1 MHHEPFLIV
10 FWDLMFLR
18 FEIKLV
24 CQTLRSDLHSCL
36 MAADATWDP
45 YLDEDLEDS
54 ATEPDD
60 LEQPAHPRPNK
71 GGSAKARRL
80 RKRASILRSI
90 YDEEGQAKA
99 KAKSNSKV
107 SQLTECQARN
117 RRKKNAKI
125 RERCAR
131 EGKPVPA
138 FAQLLPSLPD
148 HLQPIDDE
156 PVSPVVGRSA
166 NSSSSALPSAGS
178 VGASASSSSS
188 TAITQYT
195 SSVGASAS
203 SSSSTVPIHL
213 PVASSVGAEAS
224 WFLVRLQRQ

>member
-1 MHHEPFLIV
+1 M
-10 FWDLMFLR
+10 MR
-18 FEIKLV
+18 
-24 CQTLRSDLHSCL
+24 
-36 MAADATWDP
+36 M
-45 YLDEDLEDS
+45 
-54 ATEPDD
+54 
-60 LEQPAHPRPNK
+60 
-71 GGSAKARRL
+71 
-80 RKRASILRSI
+80 
-90 YDEEGQAKA
+90 GQAKA
-99 KAKSNSKV
+99 KAKSKSKV

-131 EGKPVPA
+131 EGQPVPA
-138 FAQLLPSLPD
+138 FAQLLPALPD

-188 TAITQYT
+188 TVITPVT

-203 SSSSTVPIHL
+203 
-213 PVASSVGAEAS
+213 
-224 WFLVRLQRQ
+224 WWLVLLQRQ